1 MEDGA
6 MSSFRRR
13 LLQERENPPSI
24 VFPNNGDYIV
34 TTDYKFYKGDEWKD
48 GSNNVLGIAVITD
61 ECKFFIDP
69 LNYRQIAL
77 RSNTGWE
84 KAVDMGLF
92 YTDDLNIAQKHYNGY
107 ENTLIAI
114 QSFSNAG
121 GFKFCHDT
129 ILNNGDNG
137 YLGSLGEWK
146 AVIENIEEIQNLLTL
161 VQGVQIQSG
170 PIFTATQVD
179 ENNTWRIGLD
189 GTIITTKIGYGW
201 LTRVFGKFKK

>member
-1 MEDGA
+1 M
-6 MSSFRRR
+6 
-13 LLQERENPPSI
+13 LQERENPPSI
-24 VFPNNGDYIV
+24 VFPNNGVYIV

-69 LNYRQIAL
+69 LNYRQKAL

-114 QSFSNAG
+114 QSFSSAG

-161 VQGVQIQSG
+161 VQGVQIQSR

-179 ENNTWRIGLD
+179 ENNTWRISLD
-189 GTIITTKIGYGW
+189 GTITTTAIGYGW